1 MSDENQEREY
11 QVGVFEA
18 RKRIIKLLTE
28 QEYQAGVRDGAR
40 DERKRI
46 LKKFHDIHDQH
57 HIGKDFCW
65 VCDAQYVIIGEN
77 K

>member
-1 MSDENQEREY
+1 VSDGNQEREY

-28 QEYQAGVRDGAR
+28 QEYQAGVRDGVR

-57 HIGKDFCW
+57 HTGKDFCW
-65 VCDAQYVIIGEN
+65 VCDAQYVIIEEN